1 MAGITLTVEAECVER
16 VVSEIGKDQPN
27 RIRTCFARGGTFVR
41 CEFVRSMKS
50 GVDPEGKPLP
60 PPAMWTRIAG
70 KGRGMKAKKMIPL
83 LNTGEMQA
91 SVGTVKQNATM
102 LEFGWGSEQKK
113 KATAQMYGMP
123 GKMLVKPDPI
133 KGRYSGL
140 RAAKKDGHQYIRVF
154 NGDGWI
160 TKRASGGAVRV
171 RPLARRFFYLS
182 PQQQN
187 KIVDMFVDQKA
198 V

>member
-1 MAGITLTVEAECVER
+1 
-16 VVSEIGKDQPN
+16 
-27 RIRTCFARGGTFVR
+27 
-41 CEFVRSMKS
+41 
-50 GVDPEGKPLP
+50 
-60 PPAMWTRIAG
+60 
-70 KGRGMKAKKMIPL
+70 MKAKKMIPL

-187 KIVDMFVDQKA
+187 KIVDMFVNEKA